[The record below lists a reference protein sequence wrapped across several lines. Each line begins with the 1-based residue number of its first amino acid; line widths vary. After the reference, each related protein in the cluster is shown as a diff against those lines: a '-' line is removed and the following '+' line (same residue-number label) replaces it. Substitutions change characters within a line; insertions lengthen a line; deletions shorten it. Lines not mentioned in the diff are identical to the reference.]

1 MLPLIS
7 ILRAR
12 EDATEMSTVGP
23 KERITQQR
31 VVRLF
36 QDDLKYAY
44 LGDWNERE
52 DNRNVEESL
61 LKPWLVVVT
70 VKS

>member
-1 MLPLIS
+1 
-7 ILRAR
+7 
-12 EDATEMSTVGP
+12 MSTVGP

-61 LKPWLVVVT
+61 FKPWLVVVT